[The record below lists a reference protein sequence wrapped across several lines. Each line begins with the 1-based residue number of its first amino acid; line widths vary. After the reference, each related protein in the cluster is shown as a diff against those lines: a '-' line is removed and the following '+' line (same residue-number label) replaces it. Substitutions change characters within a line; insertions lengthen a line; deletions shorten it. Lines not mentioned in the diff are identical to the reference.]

1 MGFLDRVA
9 RGAEFRS
16 LQSGLANPAGWLTD
30 ALGSS
35 RSVSG
40 QRVTIDRAFSLA
52 PVYSAVSIISES
64 VGMLPFKVYR
74 QLQDDEV
81 VTASD
86 HRAWRMLHDQPNPA
100 MPAHRFWSTV
110 TAQLLLWGNA
120 FIRKDRSDLTGLVES
135 LWLLDPAHVMVE
147 WDPSTGVKRFTEQP
161 VSNRPARVYG
171 DDEVLHITALSLN
184 GVVGESVIGR
194 CRDAFGNALA
204 RQKFEGGHW
213 DRGALLRGVL
223 ETDKNL
229 GTGDQA
235 TEAVKRI
242 RTGFATVYG
251 GVDQSAQTALLE
263 DGMTFKPLSMPLTD
277 MQFVEIAEL
286 SRSEIA
292 MMFKLPASYLNA
304 STGDSLTYA
313 TVEGNQV
320 QFATNAVA
328 PVTNTIQK
336 AVSADSSIFP
346 FSSWYGEFVLEG
358 LMRGAH
364 KDRAEFY
371 KIMSDVKAMTV
382 NEIRARENMP
392 PVPWGDESPVPPHLP
407 TADAI
412 MAAGDAPNGNGNGNG
427 TPPLDAAGLAAL
439 VGSQN

>member
-1 MGFLDRVA
+1 VAGFLA
-9 RGAEFRS
+9 RLAAGAEFRS
-16 LQSGLANPAGWLTD
+16 LTSGLANPQGWLSD
-30 ALGSS
+30 ALGGP

-40 QRVTIDRAFSLA
+40 QRVTVDKAFGLA
-52 PVYSAVSIISES
+52 PVYSAVSVISEA

-74 QLQDDEV
+74 TLGDDEV
-81 VTASD
+81 AVASD

-120 FIRKDRSDLTGLVES
+120 FVRKERNPATALVDT
-135 LWLLDPAHVMVE
+135 LWLLDPARVMVE
-147 WDPSTGVKRFTEQP
+147 WNPATGEKRYTQQAGGNQP
-161 VSNRPARVYG
+161 AVVYG
-171 DDEVLHITALSLN
+171 DTEILHVTALSLN

-223 ETDKNL
+223 ETDKTL
-229 GTGDQA
+229 GVGTQA
-235 TEAVKRI
+235 EEAVKRI
-242 RTGFATVYG
+242 RTGFATVYS
-251 GVDQSAQTALLE
+251 GVDQSSQTALLE
-263 DGMTFKPLSMPLTD
+263 DGMTFKPLSMPLAD

-292 MMFKLPASYLNA
+292 MLFKLPASYLNA

-320 QFATNAVA
+320 QFATNAIA

-336 AVSADSSIFP
+336 AISADTSIFP
-346 FSSWYGEFVLEG
+346 FSSWYAEFVLEG

-364 KDRAEFY
+364 SDRADFY
-371 KIMSDVKAMTV
+371 KTMSDIRALTV
-382 NEIRARENMP
+382 NEIRARENLK
-392 PVPWGDESPVPPHLP
+392 PVPWGDEPPVPPHLP
-407 TADAI
+407 TAQAI
-412 MAAGDAPNGNGNGNG
+412 AEAGDAPKNGNGNL
-427 TPPLDAAGLAAL
+427 TPQQVAALAAGA
-439 VGSQN
+439 VQG